1 MGGRGIAPCI
11 LDLNTGVKVAWTWRW
26 PLTSI

>member
-1 MGGRGIAPCI
+1 MGGGDIAPWI
-11 LDLNTGVKVAWTWRW
+11 LDLNTGGKVAWTWW